1 MMKNS
6 RSRRL
11 SRREAI
17 NLLGVGAG
25 LGLVTALRQEAG
37 LAAGLGQAAAT
48 RVTFPN
54 GAIIRTILKDVP
66 PEALGSGATLFHDH
80 LSMSSPRPYA
90 KPSATPAPPQW
101 LENVDAVVEEVKAAA
116 KDGVSCIVTGGTRD
130 LGQKPAN
137 VRTIAEQVAPTVHIV
152 LSDALWTQPAYP
164 PDIPTKSESQLTD
177 EFLRDATAQRWGAL
191 GELGSS
197 MEMHPDERKVFR
209 AIARVHVRT
218 DLPIFTH
225 TPHEGCKKCA
235 LDQLDL
241 LESQGVNLKQLCIG
255 HLSEIRDDLR
265 AETHKTIAKRGAFL
279 GFDTVGHITGGMAQK
294 TSHVEMV
301 MALLEAGYEDNV
313 LLSADGTSE
322 AERTSNGGPGFAKVL
337 TVFVP
342 KLRAAGVKEATIHK
356 ILVDN
361 PRRFLAFVPKK
372 V

>member
-1 MMKNS
+1 MKDF
-6 RSRRL
+6 RDTRL

-17 NLLGVGAG
+17 NLLGAGVG
-25 LGLVTALRQEAG
+25 LGLVTTLRQEAG
-37 LAAGLGQAAAT
+37 LAAVLSQAAAT

-66 PEALGSGATLFHDH
+66 PEALGAGATLFHDH

-137 VRTIAEQVAPTVHIV
+137 VRTIAEQVAPAGVHIV

-209 AIARVHVRT
+209 AIAKVHVRT
-218 DLPIFTH
+218 GLPIFTH

-255 HLSEIRDDLR
+255 HLSDIRDDPH
-265 AETHKTIAKRGAFL
+265 AETHKAIAKRGAFV
-279 GFDTVGHITGGMAQK
+279 GFDTVGHITGNLARAEE
-294 TSHVEMV
+294 HVKMV
-301 MALLEAGYEDNV
+301 MAVLEAGYEDHV
-313 LLSADGTSE
+313 MLSADGTSE
-322 AERTSNGGPGFAKVL
+322 AERKRNGGAGYAKVL
-337 TVFVP
+337 TVFGP
-342 KLRAAGVKEATIHK
+342 KLRAAGVKEATMHK

-361 PRRFLAFVPKK
+361 PRRFLAFAPKK
-372 V
+372 A